1 MPKLDRG
8 FLGVI
13 PLILFFSIFL
23 FFPIASILNSSLH
36 DNNDHFTL
44 TLYGNL
50 FHGEFAAAFLE
61 SIKLAG
67 ASMLISG
74 FAGGIICWSLSKT
87 TNNTRTLINTV
98 SGLLANTGGVPLAFM
113 FIAAFGQEGLVVK
126 ALMKIFHYDLYSGSF
141 QLFNFWGLITVYC
154 FFQIPLMLIV
164 FMPTVEHIRTEW
176 YEANVTLGGNGIR
189 YLRHIL
195 VPIVGPAFLSS
206 LFLLFGNA
214 FSAFATAAA
223 MTNGTIPLIPL
234 LIGNLLNGEVI
245 SGQANQSAALAM
257 GMIVISMFLFYLFP
271 LITRKLVKT

>member
-36 DNNDHFTL
+36 DNSDHFTL
-44 TLYGNL
+44 SLYGNL
-50 FHGEFAAAFLE
+50 FHGEFATAFLE
-61 SIKLAG
+61 STKLAC

-74 FAGGIICWSLSKT
+74 FAGGIICWTLSN
-87 TNNTRTLINTV
+87 TNNNARTLINTV

-113 FIAAFGQEGLVVK
+113 FVAAFGQEGLVVK
-126 ALMKIFHYDLYSGSF
+126 ALMMIFHYDLYSGSF

-176 YEANVTLGGNGIR
+176 YEANVTLGGNGTR

-195 VPIVGPAFLSS
+195 IPIVGPAFLSS

-214 FSAFATAAA
+214 FSAFATAQA

-257 GMIVISMFLFYLFP
+257 GMIIISLFLFFFFP
-271 LITRKLVKT
+271 LVTRKLVKT